1 MQDVDNSVLHS
12 RWCGSHLS
20 WGISWGINR
29 HHCGSRIFWGLIS
42 RLACNADDD
51 ENAIYSYDDD
61 DDNNYDDD
69 KRSHAI
75 YGWHIDQQAR
85 LLCGGWGLP
94 TPDWSLSSPLRPSPR
109 HSQTDHEDQPRL
121 GEIHGLWQI
130 CHELQCGLWSHL
142 PQPSC
147 RAQR

>member
-1 MQDVDNSVLHS
+1 MQDVENSVMHS
-12 RWCGSHLS
+12 RWWGFHL
-20 WGISWGINR
+20 WGINS
-29 HHCGSRIFWGLIS
+29 HHCASRIFWGLIS

-85 LLCGGWGLP
+85 LLC
-94 TPDWSLSSPLRPSPR
+94 
-109 HSQTDHEDQPRL
+109 
-121 GEIHGLWQI
+121 
-130 CHELQCGLWSHL
+130 
-142 PQPSC
+142 
-147 RAQR
+147 